1 MAGPWRSSGT
11 RERREQDTGDVAP
24 GHGSRPG
31 LGSCVIDAGRPPCAT
46 RVRSGDAQ
54 KRGSACGRP
63 RGRDTRISLDLR
75 GSAHGPHLLA
85 VSVRSAAKS
94 HSGVSARSS
103 RASADAGAP
112 TILLGQ
118 APRDRRPQRPS
129 RLGRP
134 IPSHVVS
141 PVALPGSAEP
151 CCCYMFCYTPKT
163 SKALSLS
170 GKGLDL
176 RKLVAGGGFEPPTS
190 GL

>member
-1 MAGPWRSSGT
+1 MAGPWRSSGN

-75 GSAHGPHLLA
+75 GSAHGPHLLT

-118 APRDRRPQRPS
+118 APRDRRRQRPP
-129 RLGRP
+129 RP
-134 IPSHVVS
+134 GCLIPCHPVS
-141 PVALPGSAEP
+141 PSRRAEP
-151 CCCYMFCYTPKT
+151 CCCYTLCY
-163 SKALSLS
+163 SARAQKALSSL

-176 RKLVAGGGFEPPTS
+176 RKLVAGAGFEPVTS